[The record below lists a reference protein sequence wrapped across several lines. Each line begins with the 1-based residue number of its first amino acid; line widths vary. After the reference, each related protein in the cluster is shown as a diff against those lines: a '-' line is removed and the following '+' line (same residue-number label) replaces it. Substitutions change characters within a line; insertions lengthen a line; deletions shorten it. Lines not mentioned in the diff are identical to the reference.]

1 VRVVTIGIRGRAI
14 NLTSEPN
21 AEYRHDLVAQEA
33 NACGGEPPELRDPLR
48 IEDAVDSLVTRRS
61 AADGTRAASL

>member
-1 VRVVTIGIRGRAI
+1 VRVVTIGIHGRAI
-14 NLTSEPN
+14 NLTFDPN

-33 NACGGEPPELRDPLR
+33 NDACGGEPPELR
-48 IEDAVDSLVTRRS
+48 EDSLVTRRS